1 MPGKGQASVV
11 EEEERKKLDMKIEME
26 DFGPISSGKVTLKPL
41 TVFIGPNNSGK
52 SYAAMLIHS
61 LFESYTVASTR
72 WEIVLYHID
81 VDEFTQLMNQ
91 RFAAFKQSQQEKEL
105 DSLGQSVEIM
115 TKVALTALYHGVL
128 SDEITRSFACPLDEL
143 IRMGKSSFV
152 LEIGQGAFN
161 IHLTCREGTL
171 AIKDYPQMDIRLDDD
186 IKMRFAE
193 AMKDIGEF
201 IRQMLSLIPTIY
213 SRALEDIAVECYY
226 LPAARS
232 GILQG
237 HKALVA
243 NVVRKIPY
251 AGIRDLE
258 IPRLSGVVSDFISSI
273 IDLPERKGPL
283 YKLAED
289 FEEELIQGEIAVPRK
304 GEHLYPEIK
313 YRFGDTE
320 IPLHRSSSTVS
331 ELAPLFLY
339 LKYKVGPKSVLM
351 IEEPEAHLHPK
362 NQRILARLLVRLVR
376 EGVNVII
383 TTHSEYLLEQLRNF
397 VLLSKIEPE
406 KRVEKYEYSEDDYLK
421 PDEFAAYL
429 FHYDKKSKGHKI
441 DRVKMTK
448 DGEFSQDEF
457 VNVIDALYE
466 ETIKL
471 RIDLSDET

>member
-11 EEEERKKLDMKIEME
+11 KEEERKKLDMKIEME
-26 DFGPISSGKVTLKPL
+26 DFGPISSGKIDLKPF

-61 LFESYTVASTR
+61 LFRSYYVATSIR
-72 WEIVLYHID
+72 LVSGLDHMID
-81 VDEFTQLMNQ
+81 TGEFGQGTERLLAMLEHPGEKRVMEEMTQ
-91 RFAAFKQSQQEKEL
+91 
-105 DSLGQSVEIM
+105 
-115 TKVALTALYHGVL
+115 VALTGLYRGAL
-128 SDEITRSFACPLDEL
+128 SEEIARSFACPLDGL
-143 IRMGKSSFV
+143 IRMGKSSFE
-152 LEIGQGAFN
+152 LEIGHGSFD

-171 AIKDYPQMDIRLDDD
+171 GIKDYPQMDIQLDDD
-186 IKMRFAE
+186 TKMRFAE
-193 AMKDIGEF
+193 AMKDIEELT
-201 IRQMLSLIPTIY
+201 RQTLRLIPTIY
-213 SRALEDIAVECYY
+213 SGALGDIAMKCHY

-243 NVVRKIPY
+243 NLVRKIPY
-251 AGIRDLE
+251 VGIRDLSPE

-273 IDLPERKGPL
+273 IELSDKEGPL
-283 YKLAED
+283 YQLARD
-289 FEEELIQGEIAVPRK
+289 FEEQLIQGEITVPRK

-339 LKYKVGPKSVLM
+339 LKYKVAPKNVLM

-383 TTHSEYLLEQLRNF
+383 TTHSEYLLEQLSNF
-397 VLLSKIEPE
+397 IMLSEVE
-406 KRVEKYEYSEDDYLK
+406 EGKRKKKYEYDEEDFLK
-421 PDEFAAYL
+421 PSEVACYVFNYDAESVGYRIDEVEITKENGISDDEF
-429 FHYDKKSKGHKI
+429 I
-441 DRVKMTK
+441 RVT
-448 DGEFSQDEF
+448 E
-457 VNVIDALYE
+457 ALYE
-466 ETIKL
+466 ETVKL
-471 RIDLSDET
+471 RRELITEA